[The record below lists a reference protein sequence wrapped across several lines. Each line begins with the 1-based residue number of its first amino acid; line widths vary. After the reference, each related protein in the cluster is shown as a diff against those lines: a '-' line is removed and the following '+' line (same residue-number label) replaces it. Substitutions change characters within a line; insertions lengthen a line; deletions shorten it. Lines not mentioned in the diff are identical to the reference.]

1 MMVITPEIII
11 SLISLIGTVFGS
23 FAGIL
28 ISNRLTNYRISQLE
42 KKVAQHN
49 NLIDR
54 TYNIEKHNAVVDEE
68 IKMLSEKINE
78 LDE

>member
-1 MMVITPEIII
+1 MMVITPEIIV

-68 IKMLSEKINE
+68 IKTLSEKINE

>member
-1 MMVITPEIII
+1 MEMTPEIIV

-54 TYNIEKHNAVVDEE
+54 TYCIEKHNAVVDEE
-68 IKMLSEKINE
+68 IKTLTEKIND
-78 LDE
+78 LDD

>member
-1 MMVITPEIII
+1 MMVITPEIIV

-23 FAGIL
+23 FAGII

-54 TYNIEKHNAVVDEE
+54 TYSIEKHNAVVDEE
-68 IKMLSEKINE
+68 IKTLSEKINE
-78 LDE
+78 LDN

>member
-1 MMVITPEIII
+1 MAMTPEIIV

-68 IKMLSEKINE
+68 IKTLSEKINE

>member
-1 MMVITPEIII
+1 MMVITPEIIV

-49 NLIDR
+49 NLINR

-68 IKMLSEKINE
+68 IKTLSEKINE

>member
-1 MMVITPEIII
+1 MMVITPEIIV

-23 FAGIL
+23 FAGII

-54 TYNIEKHNAVVDEE
+54 TYSIEKHNAVVDEE
-68 IKMLSEKINE
+68 IKTLYEKINE
-78 LDE
+78 LDD

>member
-1 MMVITPEIII
+1 MAMTPEIIV

-68 IKMLSEKINE
+68 IKTLSEKINE
-78 LDE
+78 LDD